1 MFQNISG
8 FPASL
13 LLLGTISL
21 LLFLGYELWETQQ
34 RNQVLTQRLLKL
46 QEKVEGGSK
55 SQEIY
60 LSKAVKNTLVKQ
72 PGLIQPCYLNLL
84 KSFTVNSIT
93 GYRIEESRENH
104 FLKIESL
111 PKRSAGSA
119 INMLRNT
126 WVKVMKM

>member
-72 PGLIQPCYLNLL
+72 AGLIQPCYLNLL
-84 KSFTVNSIT
+84 KS
-93 GYRIEESRENH
+93 
-104 FLKIESL
+104 L
-111 PKRSAGSA
+111 PEINGSG
-119 INMLRNT
+119 
-126 WVKVMKM
+126 KVLMDWQIDDDGKVFGA

>member
-1 MFQNISG
+1 MLQNRSG

-46 QEKVEGGSK
+46 QEKREGGSK

-72 PGLIQPCYLNLL
+72 AGLTKYQIARHWPERFVL
-84 KSFTVNSIT
+84 
-93 GYRIEESRENH
+93 
-104 FLKIESL
+104 
-111 PKRSAGSA
+111 
-119 INMLRNT
+119 T
-126 WVKVMKM
+126 WKKPSP

>member
-46 QEKVEGGSK
+46 QEKGEGGSK

-60 LSKAVKNTLVKQ
+60 LSKAVKKHIGQTGGFDSALLPEFAEEFAGNKWQRESVN
-72 PGLIQPCYLNLL
+72 GLAN
-84 KSFTVNSIT
+84 
-93 GYRIEESRENH
+93 
-104 FLKIESL
+104 
-111 PKRSAGSA
+111 
-119 INMLRNT
+119 
-126 WVKVMKM
+126 